1 MIRKSNKFSRPHK
14 LYDKIRIGDEN
25 KLVEQYG
32 LKSKREI
39 WKAEAKIKY
48 FRNRAK
54 FLINSDTEEQNK
66 FFAKLT
72 DIGLS
77 VNNIA
82 DVLALNK
89 EDLLKRRLSTIV
101 WKRGLA
107 NSAKQ
112 ARQLVVHK
120 KIFIDGRVED
130 IPSYIVFVNSE
141 ENVALKGKPLV
152 EVTV

>member
-89 EDLLKRRLSTIV
+89 EDLLKRRLTTVV

-107 NSAKQ
+107 NSAKH

-120 KIFIDGRVED
+120 KISVDGRVVNV
-130 IPSYIVFVNSE
+130 PGYIVLIDSE
-141 ENVALKGKPLV
+141 GNIALKSNKIK
-152 EVTV
+152 ETA

>member
-89 EDLLKRRLSTIV
+89 EDLLKRRLTTVV

-107 NSAKQ
+107 NSAKH

-120 KIFIDGRVED
+120 KISVDGRV
-130 IPSYIVFVNSE
+130 V
-141 ENVALKGKPLV
+141 NVAGYFVLLDCEGNICL
-152 EVTV
+152 